1 MRWFEHAEKR
11 ERERERERERDCRSQ
26 ARRDVQFCR
35 YTLYAMSLM
44 QMNPHPPNREEE
56 EESLFKRRGKRMD
69 ISLDLFTITRRLGN
83 ESPVHMEKG
92 NVRELRESPLGTPS
106 VY

>member
-1 MRWFEHAEKR
+1 
-11 ERERERERERDCRSQ
+11 
-26 ARRDVQFCR
+26 
-35 YTLYAMSLM
+35 
-44 QMNPHPPNREEE
+44 
-56 EESLFKRRGKRMD
+56 MD

-92 NVRELRESPLGTPS
+92 NVRELRESPLGTHS